1 MAVRLIPFD
10 ALASKGITYSKPTLW
25 RKERAGTFPRRVPIG
40 NSRYGYVETEIDA
53 HVEALIAARDA
64 GSARAA

>member
-25 RKERAGTFPRRVPIG
+25 RKERAGTFPKRVPIG
-40 NSRYGYVETEIDA
+40 DSRYAYIESEIDA

-64 GSARAA
+64 GSVRAA